1 MLAIHKIYIKIVEK
15 FHLIQKLIQKYKVY
29 YMLIDYKPFNVT
41 EDNQEM
47 FIIIGIKLYL
57 NNSYCYDD
65 TLDEYFLFDDL

>member
-15 FHLIQKLIQKYKVY
+15 LHLIQKFQLKYQVY

-47 FIIIGIKLYL
+47 VIIIGIKLYL

-65 TLDEYFLFDDL
+65 MLDQYVLFDDD